1 MRRHS
6 EFHMKAAAVVLIAL
20 WIAFAATAA
29 GAADSAVPGWDPNA
43 FRDQSTLQIMTT
55 APEEGEHWSKLWLVV
70 IDGQVYVRLG
80 DRSYGR
86 VQKNTTNPYLKVK
99 VGDNEFDKVRLD
111 PAPDMTDKVAAAMAD
126 KYFMDI
132 LIRHESH
139 PMTARLVAEP
149 APAPSR

>member
-1 MRRHS
+1 MRT
-6 EFHMKAAAVVLIAL
+6 ATIVLIAL
-20 WIAFAATAA
+20 WIAFAAAVAST
-29 GAADSAVPGWDPNA
+29 ADSAVPGWDPNA
-43 FRDQSTLQIMTT
+43 FRDLSTLQIMTT

-99 VGDNEFDKVRLD
+99 VGDREFDKVRVD

-126 KYFMDI
+126 KYFLDLMV
-132 LIRHESH
+132 RHESH

-149 APAPSR
+149 AAAPSP